1 MKTWNLF
8 PALLLC
14 LALAACGGPSPEESA
29 AAAVATYRA
38 ASPSPPPAATAPP
51 PAPTRPPSPTP
62 TDAPTPAAAP
72 AELSVRMLDQDEAQR
87 VAEVQDVPFLAQVA
101 VEQYS
106 AEQLTQAGT
115 TLAYTIYLI
124 ESSPLSWGM
133 GWCTA
138 SEETLA
144 QNMEHTQYTFFLN
157 GRQVPRNEFVEVEY
171 YSERSQAYCHQC
183 YTVLTDWSP
192 GEHLIRTLVEFD
204 QPINDGWD
212 DYAAGTT
219 TYEYRVIVSP

>member
-1 MKTWNLF
+1 MA
-8 PALLLC
+8 PDGALWFGTSSRG
-14 LALAACGGPSPEESA
+14 ALR
-29 AAAVATYRA
+29 Y
-38 ASPSPPPAATAPP
+38 APP
-51 PAPTRPPSPTP
+51 SSSAPAPAPATP
-62 TDAPTPAAAP
+62 TA
-72 AELSVRMLDQDEAQR
+72 AELSVTMLSQEEAQR
-87 VAEVQDVPFLAQVA
+87 TVEEYDVPFLAHVA

-106 AEQLTQAGT
+106 AEQLSQTGAT
-115 TLAYTIYLI
+115 IAYTVYLTPSALI
-124 ESSPLSWGM
+124 AWGM

-138 SEETLA
+138 SEDILA

-157 GRQVPRNEFVEVEY
+157 GRQVHRNEFVEVEY

-204 QPINDGWD
+204 QSINDGWE

-219 TYEYRVIVSP
+219 TYEYRVIVTP